1 MPNFA
6 YANQTNFRPFSYQEM
21 LAPVLMATQAHQ
33 AVEEAYSELD
43 SQANAIGSLANE
55 TNDPITYARYKSFEA
70 SLRNQAD
77 TLAKNGLTPGSRK
90 SLLDLR
96 GRYSK
101 DIIPIQNAI
110 TRRREL
116 ADEQRK
122 AKLQNPTLMFQRDMN
137 SVSYDSSLD
146 RFLENPD
153 YDYGQQYSGALLT
166 QQVSQAASNLAKELV
181 DYKPGKKLDAF
192 TNTFF
197 KDYGFSREQVLD
209 AINNPNRATSQP
221 VLNAIVEQV
230 IGSSGMSNWADTP
243 TMNRAYRYA
252 RQGLWSAIGQ
262 DQVSPYEDYGAR
274 LAAQEAS
281 KKRLIDYQ
289 NQQQQLKGLAINPTP
304 MYSRRDKTQAEK
316 DFQDNMKKYSKY
328 FYKGKDGKTH
338 LTYAGLQE
346 YRRNATPR
354 VTSAGS
360 GSGTA
365 RLMNTETQYQNAKK
379 GFTPTDFKKFVDSI
393 GGSMRMEEGAGWN
406 SARIGSLWDKY
417 MENPV
422 ATTAGYDA
430 TKYTKYSYA
439 IDPSENQVWKNQ
451 ILRTA
456 ANGELQEVDF
466 RGKEGKYKNTGETL
480 SVEDL
485 NSDKYTVVNV
495 DMSRYGNTVSIKDDK
510 GKVRDYRLPA
520 GINDRNEQAVQQYLD
535 YANQLEQIPNG
546 GWITGIHGEPVY
558 VTKDQVDKEYANTL
572 MSAQS
577 HLSQLGLTN
586 KTKEQEF
593 NAYSW

>member
-1 MPNFA
+1 M
-6 YANQTNFRPFSYQEM
+6 ANLYITNTAQFRPFSFDEM
-21 LAPVLMATQAHQ
+21 LKPALMATQAHQ
-33 AVEEAYSELD
+33 AIEEAYSELD

-55 TNDPITYARYKSFEA
+55 ADDPITYARYKSFED
-70 SLRNQAD
+70 SLRSQAD
-77 TLAKNGLTPGSRK
+77 ALAKNGLTPGSRK
-90 SLLDLR
+90 SLLDLK
-96 GRYSK
+96 GRYYEE
-101 DIIPIQNAI
+101 ITPIQNAI
-110 TRRREL
+110 TRRRAL

-122 AKLQNPTLMFQRDMN
+122 ALLQNPTLMYQRN
-137 SVSYDSSLD
+137 LNVKSRETSLD

-153 YDYGQQYSGALLT
+153 YNYGQQYSGALLT
-166 QQVSQAASNLAKELV
+166 QQVSQAASNLAKELTS
-181 DYKPGKKLDAF
+181 YGNGKRLDAYTKTFMQHHGF
-192 TNTFF
+192 T
-197 KDYGFSREQVLD
+197 REQVLD

-243 TMNRAYRYA
+243 TMNKAYNYA

-262 DQVSPYEDYGAR
+262 TNVSPYADYGAR
-274 LAAQEAS
+274 AA
-281 KKRLIDYQ
+281 LTDYYRRKAAGE
-289 NQQQQLKGLAINPTP
+289 QQLKGLAINPTP
-304 MYSRRDKTQAEK
+304 MYSRRDRTQAER
-316 DFQDNMKKYSKY
+316 DFQNNLKNYSKY
-328 FYKGKDGKTH
+328 FYKDSQGRTR
-338 LTYAGLQE
+338 LTEAGLKE

-354 VTSAGS
+354 VTVSGS

-365 RLMNTETQYQNAKK
+365 RLMNAETQYQNAER
-379 GFTPTDFKKFVDSI
+379 GFTPTGFKKFVDSI

-422 ATTAGYDA
+422 AATAGYDA

-456 ANGELQEVDF
+456 LNGELHEVDF
-466 RGKEGKYKNTGETL
+466 KGKDGKYVDTGETI

-485 NSDKYTVVNV
+485 NSDKYTIINI

-510 GKVRDYRLPA
+510 GKVRDFRLPA
-520 GINDRNEQAVQQYLD
+520 GINDRNEQAVQKYLD
-535 YANQLEQIPNG
+535 YANQLEQMPNG
-546 GWITGIHGEPVY
+546 GWVTGIDGEPVY
-558 VTKDQVDKEYANTL
+558 VTKEQVGGEYANTL

-586 KTKEQEF
+586 KTKEQEI

>member
-1 MPNFA
+1 MPNLILTSNA
-6 YANQTNFRPFSYQEM
+6 KFRPFEYSEM

-33 AVEEAYSELD
+33 AIEEAYSELD

-55 TNDPITYARYKSFEA
+55 TNDPVTYARYKSYEA

-77 TLAKNGLTPGSRK
+77 ILAKNGLTPGSRK
-90 SLLDLR
+90 SLLDLK
-96 GRYSK
+96 GRYAK
-101 DIIPIQNAI
+101 EITPIQNAI

-122 AKLQNPTLMFQRDMN
+122 ALLQNPTLMFQRDMN

-146 RFLENPD
+146 RFLENSD

-166 QQVSQAASNLAKELV
+166 QQVSQAAGNLAKELTN
-181 DYKPGKKLDAF
+181 YGNGKRLDAYTKTFLQQHGF
-192 TNTFF
+192 T
-197 KDYGFSREQVLD
+197 REQVLD
-209 AINNPNRATSQP
+209 AITNPDRVKSQP

-230 IGSSGMSNWADTP
+230 VGSSGMANWADNP
-243 TMNRAYRYA
+243 TMTKAYNYA
-252 RQGLWSAIGQ
+252 RQGLWGAIGQ
-262 DQVSPYEDYGAR
+262 TNVSPYADYGAR
-274 LAAQEAS
+274 AA
-281 KKRLIDYQ
+281 LTDYYRRKAAGE
-289 NQQQQLKGLAINPTP
+289 QQLKGLAINPTP
-304 MYSRRDKTQAEK
+304 MYSRRDRTQAER
-316 DFQDNMKKYSKY
+316 DFQNNLKNYSKY
-328 FYKGKDGKTH
+328 FYKDSQGRTR
-338 LTYAGLQE
+338 LTEEGLKE

-354 VTSAGS
+354 VTVSGS

-365 RLMNTETQYQNAKK
+365 RLMNAETQLQNPQTK
-379 GFTPTDFKKFVDSI
+379 FTPTEFKQFLDSI

-406 SARIGSLWDKY
+406 SARVGSLWDKY

-422 ATTAGYDA
+422 AATAGYDA

-456 ANGELQEVDF
+456 LNGELHEVDF
-466 RGKEGKYKNTGETL
+466 KGKDGKYVDTGETI

-485 NSDKYTVVNV
+485 NSDKYTVINI

-510 GKVRDYRLPA
+510 GKVRDFRLPA
-520 GINDRNEQAVQQYLD
+520 GINDRNEQAIQKYLD

-546 GWITGIHGEPVY
+546 GWITGIDGEPVY
-558 VTKDQVDKEYANTL
+558 VTKEQVDEEYANTL

>member
-55 TNDPITYARYKSFEA
+55 ANDPITYARYKSFEA

-101 DIIPIQNAI
+101 DMIPIQNAI

-122 AKLQNPTLMFQRDMN
+122 ALLQNPTLMFQRDMN

-166 QQVSQAASNLAKELV
+166 QQVSQAASNLAKELTN
-181 DYKPGKKLDAF
+181 YGNGKRLDAYTKTFLQQHGF
-192 TNTFF
+192 T
-197 KDYGFSREQVLD
+197 REQVLD
-209 AINNPNRATSQP
+209 AITNPDRAKSQP

-230 IGSSGMSNWADTP
+230 VGSSGMANWADNP
-243 TMNRAYRYA
+243 TMTKAYNYA

-262 DQVSPYEDYGAR
+262 TNISPYADYGAR
-274 LAAQEAS
+274 AA
-281 KKRLIDYQ
+281 LTDYYRRKAAGE
-289 NQQQQLKGLAINPTP
+289 QQLKGVALNSRSV
-304 MYSRRDKTQAEK
+304 YSQRHRSQAEAAFNSNK
-316 DFQDNMKKYSKY
+316 KNFGQYFDNVDGKYILND
-328 FYKGKDGKTH
+328 KGKAE
-338 LTYAGLQE
+338 LA
-346 YRRNATPR
+346 RNATPR
-354 VTSAGS
+354 VTIAGS

-365 RLMNTETQYQNAKK
+365 RLMNAETQYQTPSDR
-379 GFTPTDFKKFVDSI
+379 FTPTAFKKFMDSL
-393 GGSMRMEEGAGWN
+393 GMTDAN
-406 SARIGSLWDKY
+406 DAGSLWNKY
-417 MENPV
+417 MSDPI
-422 ATTAGYDA
+422 AATAGYDA
-430 TKYTKYSYA
+430 KKYTEYA
-439 IDPSENQVWKNQ
+439 YRIAPSEQDVWKGN
-451 ILRTA
+451 LLMTA
-456 ANGELQEVDF
+456 VNGELKEVDF
-466 RGKEGKYKNTGETL
+466 DSKTGQYKETGETL

-485 NSDKYTVVNV
+485 NKEGYKILEVV
-495 DMSRYGNTVSIKDDK
+495 MSNLGPNGKGNTTTIVDDT
-510 GKVRDYRLPA
+510 GHVRTYRLEP
-520 GINDRNEQAVQQYLD
+520 GINEPNEEAITNYVN
-535 YANQLEQIPNG
+535 YASQLEQIPDEG
-546 GWITGIHGEPVY
+546 GYIQDRYGRPVFI
-558 VTKDQVDKEYANTL
+558 TKDEAETEHDMILQ
-572 MSAQS
+572 SAGT

-586 KTKEQEF
+586 KTKPQEF
-593 NAYSW
+593 NAYIW

>member
-1 MPNFA
+1 MPNLILTSNA
-6 YANQTNFRPFSYQEM
+6 KFRPFEYSEM

-43 SQANAIGSLANE
+43 SQANAIGSLANK
-55 TNDPITYARYKSFEA
+55 TSDPVTYARYKSYEA

-77 TLAKNGLTPGSRK
+77 ILAKNGLTPGSRK
-90 SLLDLR
+90 SLLDLK
-96 GRYSK
+96 GRYAK
-101 DIIPIQNAI
+101 EITPIQNAI

-122 AKLQNPTLMFQRDMN
+122 ALLQNPTLMFQRDMN

-166 QQVSQAASNLAKELV
+166 QQVSQAAGNLAKELTN
-181 DYKPGKKLDAF
+181 YGNGKRLDAYTKTFLQQHGF
-192 TNTFF
+192 T
-197 KDYGFSREQVLD
+197 REQVLD
-209 AINNPNRATSQP
+209 AITNPDRAKSQP

-230 IGSSGMSNWADTP
+230 VGSSGMANWADNP
-243 TMNRAYRYA
+243 TMTKAYNYA

-262 DQVSPYEDYGAR
+262 TNVSPYADYGAR
-274 LAAQEAS
+274 AA
-281 KKRLIDYQ
+281 LTDYYRRKAAGE
-289 NQQQQLKGLAINPTP
+289 QQLKGLAINPTP
-304 MYSRRDKTQAEK
+304 MYSRRDRTQAER
-316 DFQDNMKKYSKY
+316 DFQNNLKNYSKY
-328 FYKGKDGKTH
+328 FYKDSQGRTR
-338 LTYAGLQE
+338 LTEAGLKE
-346 YRRNATPR
+346 YRRNAAPR
-354 VTSAGS
+354 VTVSGS

-365 RLMNTETQYQNAKK
+365 RLMNAETQLQNPQTK
-379 GFTPTDFKKFVDSI
+379 FTPTEFKQFLDSI

-422 ATTAGYDA
+422 AATAGYDA
-430 TKYTKYSYA
+430 TKYTKYSYT

-456 ANGELQEVDF
+456 LNGELHEVDF
-466 RGKEGKYKNTGETL
+466 KGKDGRYVDTGETI

-485 NSDKYTVVNV
+485 NSDKYTVINI

-510 GKVRDYRLPA
+510 GKVRDFRLPA
-520 GINDRNEQAVQQYLD
+520 GINDRNEQAIQKYLD

-546 GWITGIHGEPVY
+546 GWITGIDGEPVY
-558 VTKDQVDKEYANTL
+558 VTKEQVDEEYANTL

>member
-1 MPNFA
+1 MPNLILTSNA
-6 YANQTNFRPFSYQEM
+6 KFRPFEYSEM

-33 AVEEAYSELD
+33 AIEEAYSELD

-55 TNDPITYARYKSFEA
+55 TNDPVTYARYKSYEA

-77 TLAKNGLTPGSRK
+77 ILAKNGLTPGSRK
-90 SLLDLR
+90 SLLDLK
-96 GRYSK
+96 GRYAK
-101 DIIPIQNAI
+101 EITPIQNAI

-122 AKLQNPTLMFQRDMN
+122 ALLQNPTLMFQRDMN

-146 RFLENPD
+146 RFLENSD

-166 QQVSQAASNLAKELV
+166 QQVSQAAGNLAKELTN
-181 DYKPGKKLDAF
+181 YGNGKRLDAYTKTFLQQHGF
-192 TNTFF
+192 T
-197 KDYGFSREQVLD
+197 REQVLD
-209 AINNPNRATSQP
+209 AITNPDRVKSQP

-230 IGSSGMSNWADTP
+230 VGSSGMANWADNP
-243 TMNRAYRYA
+243 TMTKAYNYA
-252 RQGLWSAIGQ
+252 RQGLWGAIGQ
-262 DQVSPYEDYGAR
+262 TNVSPYADYSAR
-274 LAAQEAS
+274 AA
-281 KKRLIDYQ
+281 LTDYYRRKAAGE
-289 NQQQQLKGLAINPTP
+289 QQLKGLAINPTP
-304 MYSRRDKTQAEK
+304 MYSRRDRTQAER
-316 DFQDNMKKYSKY
+316 DFQNNLKNYSKY
-328 FYKGKDGKTH
+328 FYKDSQGRTR
-338 LTYAGLQE
+338 LTEEGLKE

-354 VTSAGS
+354 VTVSGS

-365 RLMNTETQYQNAKK
+365 RLMNAETQLQNPQTK
-379 GFTPTDFKKFVDSI
+379 FTPTEFKQFLDSI
-393 GGSMRMEEGAGWN
+393 GGSMRMEKGAGWN
-406 SARIGSLWDKY
+406 SARVGSLWDKY

-422 ATTAGYDA
+422 AATAGYDA

-456 ANGELQEVDF
+456 LNGELHEVDF
-466 RGKEGKYKNTGETL
+466 KGKDGKYVDTGETI

-485 NSDKYTVVNV
+485 NSDKYTVINI

-510 GKVRDYRLPA
+510 GKVRDFRLPA
-520 GINDRNEQAVQQYLD
+520 GINDRNEQAIQKYLD

-546 GWITGIHGEPVY
+546 GWVTGIDGEPVY
-558 VTKDQVDKEYANTL
+558 VTKEQVDGEYANTL

>member
-1 MPNFA
+1 MPNLILTSNA
-6 YANQTNFRPFSYQEM
+6 KFRPFEYSEM

-33 AVEEAYSELD
+33 AIEEAYSELD

-55 TNDPITYARYKSFEA
+55 TNDPVTYARYKSYET

-77 TLAKNGLTPGSRK
+77 ILAKNGLTPGSRK
-90 SLLDLR
+90 SLLDLK
-96 GRYSK
+96 GRYTK
-101 DIIPIQNAI
+101 EITPIQNAI

-122 AKLQNPTLMFQRDMN
+122 ALLQNPTLMFQRDMN

-146 RFLENPD
+146 RFLENSD

-166 QQVSQAASNLAKELV
+166 QQVSQAAGNLAKELTN
-181 DYKPGKKLDAF
+181 YGNGKRLDAYTKTFLQQHGF
-192 TNTFF
+192 T
-197 KDYGFSREQVLD
+197 REQVLD
-209 AINNPNRATSQP
+209 AITNPDRVKSQP

-230 IGSSGMSNWADTP
+230 VGSSGMANWADNP
-243 TMNRAYRYA
+243 TMTKAYNYA
-252 RQGLWSAIGQ
+252 RQGLWGGIGQ
-262 DQVSPYEDYGAR
+262 TNVSPYADYGAR
-274 LAAQEAS
+274 AA
-281 KKRLIDYQ
+281 LTDYYRRKAAGE
-289 NQQQQLKGLAINPTP
+289 QQLKGLAINPTP
-304 MYSRRDKTQAEK
+304 MYSRRDRTQAER
-316 DFQDNMKKYSKY
+316 DFQNNLKNYSKY
-328 FYKGKDGKTH
+328 FYKDSQGRTR
-338 LTYAGLQE
+338 LTEEGLKE
-346 YRRNATPR
+346 YRRNATSR
-354 VTSAGS
+354 VTVSGS

-365 RLMNTETQYQNAKK
+365 RLMNAETQLQNPQTK
-379 GFTPTDFKKFVDSI
+379 FTPTEFKQFLDSI

-406 SARIGSLWDKY
+406 SARVGSLWDKY

-456 ANGELQEVDF
+456 LNGELHEVDF
-466 RGKEGKYKNTGETL
+466 KGKDGKYVDTGETI

-485 NSDKYTVVNV
+485 NSDKYTVINI

-510 GKVRDYRLPA
+510 GKVRDFRLPA
-520 GINDRNEQAVQQYLD
+520 GINDRNEQAIQKYLD

-546 GWITGIHGEPVY
+546 GWVTGIDGEPVY
-558 VTKDQVDKEYANTL
+558 VTKEQVDGEYANTL

>member
-1 MPNFA
+1 MPNLILTSNA
-6 YANQTNFRPFSYQEM
+6 KFRPFEYSEM

-33 AVEEAYSELD
+33 AIEEAYSELD

-55 TNDPITYARYKSFEA
+55 TNDPVTYARYKSYET

-77 TLAKNGLTPGSRK
+77 ILAKNGLTPGSRK
-90 SLLDLR
+90 SLLDLK
-96 GRYSK
+96 GRYTK
-101 DIIPIQNAI
+101 EITPIQNAI

-122 AKLQNPTLMFQRDMN
+122 ALLQNPTLMFQRDMN

-146 RFLENPD
+146 RFLENSD

-166 QQVSQAASNLAKELV
+166 QQVSQAAGNLAKELTN
-181 DYKPGKKLDAF
+181 YGNGKRLDAYTKTFLQQHGF
-192 TNTFF
+192 T
-197 KDYGFSREQVLD
+197 REQVLD
-209 AINNPNRATSQP
+209 AITNPDRVKSQP

-230 IGSSGMSNWADTP
+230 VGSSGMANWADNP
-243 TMNRAYRYA
+243 TMTKAYNYA
-252 RQGLWSAIGQ
+252 RQGLWGAIGQ
-262 DQVSPYEDYGAR
+262 TNVSPYADYGAR
-274 LAAQEAS
+274 AA
-281 KKRLIDYQ
+281 LTDYYRRKAAGE
-289 NQQQQLKGLAINPTP
+289 QQLKGLAINPTP
-304 MYSRRDKTQAEK
+304 MYSRRDRTQAER
-316 DFQDNMKKYSKY
+316 DFQNNLKNYSKY
-328 FYKGKDGKTH
+328 FYKDSQGRTR
-338 LTYAGLQE
+338 LTEEGLKE
-346 YRRNATPR
+346 YRRNATSR
-354 VTSAGS
+354 VTVSGS

-365 RLMNTETQYQNAKK
+365 RLMNAETQLQNPQTK
-379 GFTPTDFKKFVDSI
+379 FTPTEFKQFLDSI

-406 SARIGSLWDKY
+406 SARVGSLWDKY

-456 ANGELQEVDF
+456 LNGELHEVDF
-466 RGKEGKYKNTGETL
+466 KGKDGKYVDTGETI

-485 NSDKYTVVNV
+485 NSDKYTVINI

-510 GKVRDYRLPA
+510 GKVRDFRLPA
-520 GINDRNEQAVQQYLD
+520 GINDRNEQAIQKYLD

-546 GWITGIHGEPVY
+546 GWVTGIDGEPVY
-558 VTKDQVDKEYANTL
+558 VTKEQVDGEYANTL